1 MIRVGFAPVDGKHWT
16 GGFHYLKN
24 LLTALSL
31 YRPRYIVPVVLC
43 GVDVP
48 NEVASALAAIP
59 GVEIQR
65 LSAPVFA
72 SRGWRLAQALTM
84 GRDPLLYSLVARF
97 HLDAVFESA
106 EFYGWRLGVA
116 AISWIPDFQHRV
128 LRDHFSFAGY
138 WRREIGFRVQ
148 ISARRTVMFSSQD
161 CINFCLQHYRVSPDR
176 LTLVRFAVPTAR
188 IPDPVTSR
196 AVADRYG
203 LPSHFF
209 YMPNQ
214 FWRHKNHLLVL
225 DALALLKKQGAPIM
239 VVASGKQ
246 SDLRH
251 PDHFAEVQ
259 AKIARLRLTNQ
270 VRLLGLIPYD
280 DVVSLMCASIAV
292 LNPSLSE
299 GWSTSVEEARALGV
313 PMLLSDLDVH
323 REQAGCKATYFDR
336 YSAQSLAD
344 ALRQFEAPSD
354 TVRQQ
359 MAVAAHVDSQERVL
373 QFAADFEAAVRQAVA
388 FASRRG

>member
-1 MIRVGFAPVDGKHWT
+1 MRVAFIPISSEKST

-31 YRPRYIVPVVLC
+31 GRSSTIVPVVLC

-48 NEVASALAAIP
+48 DEVATVLAAIS
-59 GVEIQR
+59 GVEFHR
-65 LSAPVFA
+65 LKVPVFA
-72 SRGWRLAQALTM
+72 GRGWRLAQALTT
-84 GRDPLLYSLVARF
+84 GKDPLLNSLAARY
-97 HLDAVFESA
+97 HIDALFESA
-106 EFYGWRLGVA
+106 VFYGWRLDVA
-116 AISWIPDFQHRV
+116 TIAWIPDFQHRV
-128 LRDHFSFAGY
+128 LRDQFSTVGY
-138 WRREIGFRVQ
+138 WKREIGFRAQ
-148 ISARRTVMFSSQD
+148 IAAGRIVMFSSQD
-161 CINFCLQHYRVSPDR
+161 SLSYCLKHYRVSRDQ
-176 LTLVRFAVPTAR
+176 LALVRFAVPTAR
-188 IPDPVTSR
+188 LPDPVTSR

-225 DALALLKKQGAPIM
+225 DALALLENQGTPVM

-251 PDHFAEVQ
+251 PGYFAEVQ

-280 DVVSLMCASIAV
+280 DVVSLMCASIAL

-323 REQAGCKATYFDR
+323 REQAGCEATYFDR

-344 ALRQFEAPSD
+344 ALRQFEALSD
-354 TVRQQ
+354 TVRRQ
-359 MAVAAHVDSQERVL
+359 MADAAHVDSRGRVL
-373 QFAADFEAAVRQAVA
+373 QFAADFETAVRQAVA
-388 FASRRG
+388 LVGHRS